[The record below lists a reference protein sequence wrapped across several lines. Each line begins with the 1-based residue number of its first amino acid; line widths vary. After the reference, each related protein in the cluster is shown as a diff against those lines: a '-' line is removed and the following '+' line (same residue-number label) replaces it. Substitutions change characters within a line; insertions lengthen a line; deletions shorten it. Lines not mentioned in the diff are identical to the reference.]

1 MRPWRRWPVLLA
13 LTVLV
18 LTSFVTVCPARAI
31 YLDENRS
38 IMLSGV
44 FYNQVRYRTTDS
56 RRYAPHASDWT
67 MLQHRY
73 FLGGGSYDWYW
84 LLRPDGKEV
93 GPVGETTE
101 NFEATYSNE

>member
-1 MRPWRRWPVLLA
+1 MRIWRRGPASLVVA
-13 LTVLV
+13 VLV
-18 LTSFVTVCPARAI
+18 FTSFVTVHPARAI

-73 FLGGGSYDWYW
+73 FLDPQ
-84 LLRPDGKEV
+84 LLVQVQPWFRRIPF
-93 GPVGETTE
+93 GEE
-101 NFEATYSNE
+101 LVDSLQME